1 MPKLYRRKTVAGDL
15 NHNDLANIGASDH
28 HAKYTDPEAVAAA
41 KADADIADAITKKH
55 SQNTDNKLQQ
65 SGVDVV
71 STEPDGQ
78 VNFPKQSRVRAYRA
92 TSNQVIPSATTT
104 KVQLNAKNYD
114 SQGEFDEITNYRFTA
129 KKAGYYLV
137 IGTVYWDTFTD
148 QCRLMALFFKNGAA
162 GTWNTIR
169 ASDTSYISNT
179 VSDIMYLAVNDYIEL
194 MAYQDSGANV
204 EIRYDERGT
213 WLAIHKLS

>member
-71 STEPDGQ
+71 STEPNGQ
-78 VNFPKQSRVRAYRA
+78 VNFPKQSRVRAYLA
-92 TSNQVIPSATTT
+92 NANQVIPSATFT

-129 KKAGYYLV
+129 KKAGYYF
-137 IGTVYWDTFTD
+137 ITGTVYWNTFTD
-148 QCRLMALFFKNGAA
+148 QCRLVVLLYKNGST
-162 GTWNTIR
+162 GPWNATR
-169 ASDTSYISNT
+169 ASGTSYIQNT
-179 VSDIMYLAVNDYIEL
+179 VNDIMYLAANDYIEL
-194 MAYQDSGANV
+194 WAWQDSGANV
-204 EIRYDERGT
+204 EIRYDAHGT

>member
-1 MPKLYRRKTVAGDL
+1 MPKFFRRR
-15 NHNDLANIGASDH
+15 
-28 HAKYTDPEAVAAA
+28 YTDAEAVAAA

-92 TSNQVIPSATTT
+92 NTNQVIPSATLT

-129 KKAGYYLV
+129 KVAGYYL
-137 IGTVYWDTFTD
+137 ITGSVYWDTFTD
-148 QCRLMALFFKNGAA
+148 QCRLVALLYKNGST
-162 GTWNTIR
+162 GPWSPLR
-169 ASDTSYISNT
+169 ASGTSYISNT
-179 VSDIMYLAVNDYIEL
+179 ITDIIYLAVNDYIEL
-194 MAYQDSGANV
+194 WAYQDSGADV
-204 EIRYDERGT
+204 EIYYDDRGT